1 MALTLTTDE
10 RRELER
16 RVRSLK
22 IRSEDARRARV
33 ILMLAN
39 GDSYS
44 TIEATV
50 PCFRDY
56 INRWRRRFLASR
68 LEGLRPRYCGSTPT
82 VLTPAMEARVLEK
95 TRQAPPDGGTHWST
109 RKLGRV
115 LKIHHNLVRKAWE
128 RAGLQPHRFERY
140 MQSDDPDFEPKA
152 ADVIG
157 LYVNPPDHAA
167 VFAVD
172 EKTAIQALDRLDPVL
187 PLSPGRAERHGFE
200 YYRHGTLSLFAALD
214 TQTGEVLAQT
224 VPRHT
229 SAAFVGFLSEIV
241 ASQPR
246 QRDIHVILDNLST
259 HKTRA
264 VETFLTEHPQVHLH
278 FTPTY
283 SSWLNQVELWFGRI
297 ERDLL
302 ARGVFTSVKDLARQI
317 RRYIRHYNDVAKPIR
332 WKYADPTRRITGSTS
347 ARTRPLGLRIDL
359 HWIAF
364 ADAAIADDV
373 RIQAEAP
380 IEAAHDI

>member
-10 RRELER
+10 RSELER

-22 IRSEDARRARV
+22 IRAEDARRARV

-50 PCFRDY
+50 PCYRDY
-56 INRWRRRFLASR
+56 INRWRRRFLADR
-68 LEGLRPRYCGSTPT
+68 LDGLRPRYRGQPPTILTPT
-82 VLTPAMEARVLEK
+82 MEARILAK
-95 TRQAPPDGGTHWST
+95 TQQPPPDGSTHWST

-115 LKIHHNLVRKAWE
+115 LKIHHNLVAKAWQ

-157 LYVNPPDHAA
+157 LTSTRRTTRRSLLSTRRRP
-167 VFAVD
+167 FRRW
-172 EKTAIQALDRLDPVL
+172 TASIPCCRCRRGGPSAMA
-187 PLSPGRAERHGFE
+187 SST
-200 YYRHGTLSLFAALD
+200 YRHGTLSLFAALN
-214 TQTGEVLAQT
+214 TQSGEVLGQT

-229 SAAFVGFLSEIV
+229 SAAFVDFLGDIV
-241 ASQPR
+241 ASQPKR
-246 QRDIHVILDNLST
+246 RAIHVIADNLST
-259 HKTRA
+259 HKTQA
-264 VETFLTEHPQVHLH
+264 VRTFLLEHPHVRLH

-283 SSWLNQVELWFGRI
+283 SSWLNQVELWFSKI

-302 ARGVFTSVKDLARQI
+302 ARGIFTSVADLARKI
-317 RRYIRHYNDVAKPIR
+317 RRYIHRYNKAPKPIR
-332 WKYADPTRRITGSTS
+332 WAYRNPARRIESSVNTV
-347 ARTRPLGLRIDL
+347 
-359 HWIAF
+359 H
-364 ADAAIADDV
+364 
-373 RIQAEAP
+373 
-380 IEAAHDI
+380 